1 MSIEQVLFDIAPETM
16 DIEPTRR
23 ANLILYAT
31 KQVGFGCGYIKELA
45 IAYLVAHMNAV
56 STKGGA
62 SGSVTSEK
70 EGDLARSFGGSTVQG
85 PLGATGY
92 GQEYVRIRNKYILTP
107 RTRQVTIRSG
117 C

>member
-1 MSIEQVLFDIAPETM
+1 MSVEQVLLDIAPETANL
-16 DIEPTRR
+16 EPTRR
-23 ANLILYAT
+23 ANLIIYAT
-31 KQVGFGCGYIKELA
+31 KQTNFGCGYIKELA
-45 IAYLVAHMNAV
+45 IAYLAAHMNAV

-70 EGDLARSFGGSTVQG
+70 EGDLARSFGGPTSSG

-92 GQEYVRIRNKYILTP
+92 GQEYLRLRNKYVLTP